1 MRHGGGKR
9 RRVAPK
15 PFVVLCALVTGLLGL
30 LVLAFRPLEDAPSTL
45 VPFARASEF
54 NGSSS
59 DGGTSVEGVV
69 AFQRVAEKG
78 CKTVE
83 EMGEDF
89 GRGVGK
95 ESLRVRKIIEN
106 HFVANGSFCTL
117 HTSFAFCSAKFLL
130 F

>member
-9 RRVAPK
+9 KRVAPK
-15 PFVVLCALVTGLLGL
+15 PFVVLCSLVTGLFGL
-30 LVLAFRPLEDAPSTL
+30 LVLVFRPMEDAPRTP

-54 NGSSS
+54 NGSSL
-59 DGGTSVEGVV
+59 DGGRSMEGVV
-69 AFQRVAEKG
+69 AFERVAEKA

-83 EMGEDF
+83 EMGEDY

-106 HFVANGSFCTL
+106 HFVAN
-117 HTSFAFCSAKFLL
+117 
-130 F
+130 